1 MRSIDEILEL
11 ARQLPPEDR
20 RRLLDKLEDSL
31 AEEEPVPSE
40 TSAEG
45 PYTALLEMAGTAHS
59 DFTDVSTDKYKHLAE
74 AYADQRDE
82 G

>member
-31 AEEEPVPSE
+31 VEEEPVPSE
-40 TSAEG
+40 MSAEG
-45 PYTALLEMAGTAHS
+45 PYAALLEMAGTAHS
-59 DFTDVSTDKYKHLAE
+59 DFTDVSTDKYKHVGA
-74 AYADQRDE
+74 ATR
-82 G
+82 